1 MKDEAF
7 KAALSY
13 AIDRGEINSDTPID
27 ESLSGYKGINYELYD
42 DKGKIIC
49 KIPQGILAKKLGDK
63 GFKSNPMT
71 ESETREKA
79 VLWAKSMGYP
89 IPSKMGGCLAFI
101 LIIIGLFAFVVPGIL
116 ILLWVWYQGNQYERD
131 MRQLVAKWV
140 DAGKPTPG
148 KKENHER
155 TLEIVPEKN
164 SEQEIEQK
172 LKDLL
177 SMKERNIIS
186 DEEYKEMR
194 KKILDL

>member
-1 MKDEAF
+1 MANEAF

-27 ESLSGYKGINYELYD
+27 ETLSGYKGIYYELCD
-42 DKGKIIC
+42 AEGKIIC
-49 KIPQGILAKKLGDK
+49 KIPQGIVAKELEGK

-101 LIIIGLFAFVVPGIL
+101 LIIIGLIAYVIPGIL

-148 KKENHER
+148 KKENLER
-155 TLEIVPEKN
+155 PLEIVPEKN
-164 SEQEIEQK
+164 SEEEMEQK

-177 SMKERNIIS
+177 SMKERNVIS

-194 KKILDL
+194 KKILGL

>member
-1 MKDEAF
+1 MEEEAF

-13 AIDRGEINSDTPID
+13 AIDRGEINSDTPVD
-27 ESLSGYKGINYELYD
+27 EALSGYKGINYELCD

-49 KIPQGILAKKLGDK
+49 KIPQGIVAKKLEDK

-79 VLWAKSMGYP
+79 VLWARSMGYP
-89 IPSKMGGCLAFI
+89 IPSKMGGCLAII
-101 LIIIGLFAFVVPGIL
+101 LVIIGLCVFVVPGIL

-148 KKENHER
+148 KKQNLEK

-164 SEQEIEQK
+164 SEEEMEQK

-177 SMKERNIIS
+177 SMKERNVIS
-186 DEEYKEMR
+186 DGEYNEMR
-194 KKILDL
+194 KKILGL

>member
-1 MKDEAF
+1 MKRLFAS
-7 KAALSY
+7 LCLVVL
-13 AIDRGEINSDTPID
+13 IGLTPV
-27 ESLSGYKGINYELYD
+27 YKNF
-42 DKGKIIC
+42 KGKQLC
-49 KIPQGILAKKLGDK
+49 LALKNDQINGEKVKKLEDK
-63 GFKSNPMT
+63 GFKSNPIT
-71 ESETREKA
+71 EAETREKA

-89 IPSKMGGCLAFI
+89 IPNKMGGCLVFI

-148 KKENHER
+148 KKENLER
-155 TLEIVPEKN
+155 PLEIVPEQN
-164 SEQEIEQK
+164 NEEEMEQK

-177 SMKERNIIS
+177 SMKERNVIS

-194 KKILDL
+194 KKILGL

>member
-1 MKDEAF
+1 MKDEVF

-13 AIDRGEINSDTPID
+13 AIDRGEINSDTPVD
-27 ESLSGYKGINYELYD
+27 EGLSGYKGINYELYD

-49 KIPQGILAKKLGDK
+49 KIPQGILAKKLEDK
-63 GFKSNPMT
+63 GFKSNPMN
-71 ESETREKA
+71 ESETKERA

-89 IPSKMGGCLAFI
+89 IPSKMGGCLAFF
-101 LIIIGLFAFVVPGIL
+101 LIIIGLFAYIVPGLL

-131 MRQLVAKWV
+131 MRQLIAKWV

-148 KKENHER
+148 KKENLER

-164 SEQEIEQK
+164 SEKEIEQK

-177 SMKERNIIS
+177 SMKERNVIS
-186 DEEYKEMR
+186 DEEYNEMR
-194 KKILDL
+194 KKILGL

>member
-1 MKDEAF
+1 MANEAF

-27 ESLSGYKGINYELYD
+27 EALSGYKGINYELCD
-42 DKGKIIC
+42 AKGKIIC
-49 KIPQGILAKKLGDK
+49 KIPQGIVAKKLEDK
-63 GFKSNPMT
+63 GLKPNPMT
-71 ESETREKA
+71 ESETRAKA

-101 LIIIGLFAFVVPGIL
+101 LIFIGLIAYVIPGIL

-148 KKENHER
+148 KKENLQR

-164 SEQEIEQK
+164 SEQDIEQK

-186 DEEYKEMR
+186 DEEYNEMR
-194 KKILDL
+194 KKILGL